1 MSELKSKEKL
11 TWLGLKRAAQ
21 SLSQVNEEIER
32 LKDTIGDFSTFQ
44 DHLENGYDW
53 DGSGTKNSIDTYDDF
68 RNYLEQGFG
77 WSVLEVDKF
86 FEKISSNFVDE
97 DSSGSTFDDFKE
109 YVIQTATSYQD
120 LVNEF
125 GSENV
130 VGSKSETKDGGKAAG
145 IKFYEE
151 SGMTK
156 DGVEVPKGAAEIFGK
171 EIHFSQT
178 GSDSGSAIKDE
189 EENTTDN
196 FTVGNFQTDD
206 ADNVVDIRNP
216 ITFSA
221 DITNN
226 SENSQIYV
234 AALTEDGE
242 SIKSETLDMRS
253 KETKTVNFTL
263 RKYSYECHDYKIDT
277 EGPIQACWKPSNFD
291 TAP

>member
-21 SLSQVNEEIER
+21 SLSEVNEEIER
-32 LKDTIGDFSTFQ
+32 MKDTIGDFSTFQ

-53 DGSGTKNSIDTYDDF
+53 DDSGTKNSIDTYDDF

-86 FEKISSNFVDE
+86 IEKIKNSFKDE
-97 DSSGSTFDDFKE
+97 DSSGSAFDEFKE

-120 LVNEF
+120 LVNAF
-125 GSENV
+125 GTENV
-130 VGSKSETKDGGKAAG
+130 VGSESENEDGGKAAG
-145 IKFYEE
+145 IKFYEAP
-151 SGMTK
+151 GVTK
-156 DGVEVPKGAAEIFGK
+156 DGINAPKGATEIFGK

-178 GSDSGSAIKDE
+178 GSVKQE
-189 EENTTDN
+189 EENTTDD
-196 FTVGNFQTDD
+196 FTVDNFQTDD
-206 ADNVVDIRNP
+206 ADNVVDIYNP

-226 SENSQIYV
+226 SSYSQIFV

-242 SIKSETLDMRS
+242 TVGSETLNMRS
-253 KETKTVNFTL
+253 GETQTVYFTVT
-263 RKYSYECHDYKIDT
+263 KQEYECHDYKIDT
-277 EGPIQACWKPSNFD
+277 TGPISACWKPSNF
-291 TAP
+291 TTF